1 MEVLKDLIAD
11 LVFRVC
17 RHHSPWFSDSLLE
30 LFKGELASGEIRA
43 IGALAFHAVA
53 MTAAS
58 VVKVFPPGLARL
70 RVALCKGN
78 VRIEDGENE
87 KK

>member
-1 MEVLKDLIAD
+1 
-11 LVFRVC
+11 
-17 RHHSPWFSDSLLE
+17 
-30 LFKGELASGEIRA
+30 
-43 IGALAFHAVA
+43 